1 MKVLVFLVTFFKN
14 FVRKTGEKIF
24 AKENVTV
31 VEITSIWSSDISRS
45 SNRSEAVTVEVS
57 TTTEDLRI
65 LYKLKLSVSSRCPG
79 GGSKD
84 SFP

>member
-14 FVRKTGEKIF
+14 FVRKTGEKFF
-24 AKENVTV
+24 AKESVTV

-57 TTTEDLRI
+57 TTTKDLRI
-65 LYKLKLSVSSRCPG
+65 L
-79 GGSKD
+79 
-84 SFP
+84 